1 MIRCGDTYNLNFT
14 IPHNLVMIS
23 NIITAKAFGY
33 LAGPLLVLV
42 ADAEQTATVVIVVH
56 QSVILAPNPNPDDR
70 RTDSFLCHR
79 SLRLRK
85 VIMSF
90 EVCIPSQSTSLKFTG
105 RPSETDFLIATRT
118 AVFMSPSYPVTDGD
132 FP

>member
-1 MIRCGDTYNLNFT
+1 MHNFV
-14 IPHNLVMIS
+14 IIS
-23 NIITAKAFGY
+23 NIITSKAFGY
-33 LAGPLLVLV
+33 LTGPLLVLV
-42 ADAEQTATVVIVVH
+42 ADAEQPATMVIVVY

-79 SLRLRK
+79 ALRSRK
-85 VIMSF
+85 AIISV
-90 EVCIPSQSTSLKFTG
+90 EVRIPSQSTSLKYTD
-105 RPSETDFLIATRT
+105 RPSETDFSIAART